1 MTSNEPRLHDNELLL
16 EPKFVIKAAVE
27 ARRKLS
33 DQLQL
38 ESCMIFYFPAGDR
51 GAP

>member
-1 MTSNEPRLHDNELLL
+1 MTSNEPRLHDNELS
-16 EPKFVIKAAVE
+16 KFVIKAAVE
-27 ARRKLS
+27 ARRKLR